1 MSSWNALLRRSTLA
15 AAAAIAVLLASA
27 WIRAHADPQGPS
39 ATDEQITKLVAYLIQ
54 NEHLSKRALDD
65 EISGRFLDS
74 FLKTLDPMKVY
85 FVQSDI
91 DQFETQRRALDNQI
105 LRGDIRF
112 AYQVFNTFLQ
122 RVDERVGWIKELVA
136 MEHDFTVDEEILRDP
151 EAASYAKSEAEAREM
166 WRKRIKFDLLRLRV
180 DDEEKMT
187 IEKQREKV
195 LRRYVSFSKR
205 MHQTDREEVLEMYLS
220 AMTMSFDPHT
230 SYMSPRSLDN
240 FEIQMRLELDGIG
253 AALQSIDGYTVVN
266 KIIPGGAAGK
276 DGRLKPEDRIVGV
289 GQGADG
295 EIEDVVDMK
304 LSDVVDRIRG
314 KRNTVVRLEVT
325 DKDGLDRRIVE
336 ITRAKIELKD
346 SEAQKAVFE
355 IGAKPSGAPYKIGV
369 IDLPSFYLDM
379 EGVKNGIPN
388 FKSTTRDVR
397 LILEEFNK
405 QQVDAVILDLR
416 RNGGGSLQE
425 AISLTGL
432 FIEDGPVVQVKTP
445 MATSTPT
452 WTTTTVRSS
461 GRGRWS

>member
-1 MSSWNALLRRSTLA
+1 
-15 AAAAIAVLLASA
+15 
-27 WIRAHADPQGPS
+27 
-39 ATDEQITKLVAYLIQ
+39 
-54 NEHLSKRALDD
+54 
-65 EISGRFLDS
+65 
-74 FLKTLDPMKVY
+74 
-85 FVQSDI
+85 
-91 DQFETQRRALDNQI
+91 
-105 LRGDIRF
+105 
-112 AYQVFNTFLQ
+112 
-122 RVDERVGWIKELVA
+122 
-136 MEHDFTVDEEILRDP
+136 
-151 EAASYAKSEAEAREM
+151 M

-180 DDEEKMT
+180 DEEEKMT
-187 IEKQREKV
+187 VEKQREKV

-355 IGAKPSGAPYKIGV
+355 IAKPSGAPYKIGV

-432 FIEDGPVVQVKTP
+432 FIEDGPVVQVKDANGDVHAYMDNDNGSIVWKGP
-445 MATSTPT
+445 LVVMISKFSASASEILAGAIQDYKRGLIIGDHATHGKG
-452 WTTTTVRSS
+452 TVQSLMDLGAQLFQGIQNAPS
-461 GRGRWS
+461 LGP